1 MKPSQLIEIYNLPS
15 QTSLLFCVKQIF
27 FMLAKNPRIIQT
39 RSPNSCFFKVTKG
52 VSPPWG
58 KKDSS
63 KKSLKVCE
71 IQSHD
76 ESIFHK
82 NHLLILHLMGI
93 CLISVLVHLL
103 F

>member
-27 FMLAKNPRIIQT
+27 FMLAKKPRIIQT

-58 KKDSS
+58 KKGQF
-63 KKSLKVCE
+63 KEVIKSL
-71 IQSHD
+71 
-76 ESIFHK
+76 
-82 NHLLILHLMGI
+82 
-93 CLISVLVHLL
+93 
-103 F
+103 